1 MYILERSNGPLEKDD
16 QARVVSYLAV
26 SPALFLIL
34 FCATFSMTPAFGGA
48 RFWGR
53 PLLETSASGDLRFWR
68 LHSCGCLPH
77 AILTRA
83 YQQGK
88 YELAPARASVLPG
101 GVDAAINSCAVA
113 ESWYHSGHGL
123 GIKLPVERRSRLDQF
138 PGAGRPECP
147 PRRQA
152 RDILWRHPVIP
163 QRLQAVSRASVGAV

>member
-1 MYILERSNGPLEKDD
+1 MFILERSNGPLEKDD
-16 QARVVSYLAV
+16 QARVVPYLVV

-34 FCATFSMTPAFGGA
+34 FCATFSMTPASGGLC
-48 RFWGR
+48 F
-53 PLLETSASGDLRFWR
+53 LETSASGD

-138 PGAGRPECP
+138 PGAGRPE
-147 PRRQA
+147 
-152 RDILWRHPVIP
+152 
-163 QRLQAVSRASVGAV
+163 